1 MKTKICGIAREE
13 DAALAE
19 SLGADFVGA
28 VMAPE
33 SKRSVS
39 AQKARSILSSVSVAG
54 VVVTTYASLGE
65 LEGIVKDV
73 APSFIQLHSDVPL
86 EVVRELSGKVKLVKT
101 LRVGGRKK
109 ESGEGEGELKHY
121 SELMGRYAEFVEY
134 FLLDG
139 EKGGSGKT
147 LDWELCAQIVREA
160 PKPVFLAGGLN
171 PENVR
176 EALGIV
182 KPFGVDVASGVE
194 ESVGIKSAKKVKMF
208 IEAAKNE

>member
-1 MKTKICGIAREE
+1 MKAKICGVMREE
-13 DAALAE
+13 DAILAE
-19 SLGADFVGA
+19 KLGADLIGV

-33 SKRSVS
+33 SKRNVS
-39 AQKARSILSSVSVAG
+39 AEKARSILSSVSVAG
-54 VVVTTYASLGE
+54 VVVTTHSSLGE
-65 LEGIVKDV
+65 LEKLVEEV
-73 APSFIQLHSDVPL
+73 APSLLQLHSHVPL
-86 EVVRELSGKVKLVKT
+86 EVVRELSGKVKLIKT

-109 ESGEGEGELKHY
+109 ESGKGEGELERY

-147 LDWELCAQIVREA
+147 LNWETCAEIVREA

-176 EALGIV
+176 EAIGV
-182 KPFGVDVASGVE
+182 VNPFGVDVSSGVE
-194 ESVGIKSAKKVKMF
+194 ESVGKKGAEKMKKF
-208 IEAAKNE
+208 IEAAKNG